1 MGFDV
6 RSIDM
11 SDVVRAGKQG
21 RKADF
26 QYGGE
31 VVAKPQHPLEGV
43 THALQAWQG

>member
-26 QYGGE
+26 QYGS
-31 VVAKPQHPLEGV
+31 
-43 THALQAWQG
+43 